1 VYYGERV
8 KMEDGDLFV
17 LAGVAPYQFRSIEYG
32 SLQFTELRLVDMPP
46 PAAAWGVVIDGT
58 NRKFNYL
65 TQNRTM
71 LSLAADGTLTVSPA
85 GAQKPL
91 LLVERG
97 SDGTLAPFAIT
108 VAANVETLWAQFKEG
123 DYTFVACRVP
133 AEKPVEV
140 MNTVELLRAE
150 KCKILRSREYLEQPE
165 IRDQSLSG
173 VPFEYGDLHFEIVAF
188 PTAAR

>member
-1 VYYGERV
+1 
-8 KMEDGDLFV
+8 
-17 LAGVAPYQFRSIEYG
+17 
-32 SLQFTELRLVDMPP
+32 
-46 PAAAWGVVIDGT
+46 
-58 NRKFNYL
+58 
-65 TQNRTM
+65 M

-140 MNTVELLRAE
+140 MNTMELLRAE